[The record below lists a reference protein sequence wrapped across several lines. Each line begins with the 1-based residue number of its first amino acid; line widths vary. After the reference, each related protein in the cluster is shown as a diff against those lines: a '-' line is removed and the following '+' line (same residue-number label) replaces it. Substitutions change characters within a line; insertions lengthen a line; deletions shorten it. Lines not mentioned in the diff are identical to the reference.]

1 MRNIIYLFSILSV
14 SCQQFTGYSSN
25 SPNIDTLSTK
35 NYTSD
40 TGNHFRVEED
50 TILYYNG
57 KQFLLTNSI
66 QELIGI
72 INVPYRKEEMI
83 ENTSIS
89 KRWYWKKGALAYW
102 YSEDDGSIRFFK
114 SKEDYENVDISATE
128 YSSEKEMIRAQGM
141 YDSLYVK
148 EYPEKVLSTFYIWD
162 ELGFNISTRG
172 TSDTIAR
179 ICIFPLPMRAIRSPF
194 SKNKPN
200 SQPKAIAAEKKD
212 YEDYTRSLPK
222 GAFKGKI
229 TYNGNTCDFSQL
241 KATDWD
247 KMVKQLG
254 LEGAYYDDPGD
265 SKQWSRRNR
274 SYEVHITFNRM
285 TNEGSID
292 YRSPDEVGSID
303 FVEKIII
310 SK

>member
-102 YSEDDGSIRFFK
+102 YSEDDGGIRFFK

-162 ELGFNISTRG
+162 ELSHSSR
-172 TSDTIAR
+172 
-179 ICIFPLPMRAIRSPF
+179 
-194 SKNKPN
+194 
-200 SQPKAIAAEKKD
+200 EK
-212 YEDYTRSLPK
+212 
-222 GAFKGKI
+222 
-229 TYNGNTCDFSQL
+229 
-241 KATDWD
+241 
-247 KMVKQLG
+247 G
-254 LEGAYYDDPGD
+254 L
-265 SKQWSRRNR
+265 
-274 SYEVHITFNRM
+274 
-285 TNEGSID
+285 
-292 YRSPDEVGSID
+292 
-303 FVEKIII
+303 
-310 SK
+310 